1 MTELIPSHGG
11 YENLKSFQTTEII
24 YDLTVDFCRRYIQ
37 AHKLRDQLEGA
48 ARSGSFNIAE
58 GSQASGTSKQTE
70 IRLVDVA
77 RDSQEELKRDMLA
90 FLRQHGLPIWDK
102 SDPRAVTIR
111 NLGYTSNRSYETYRS
126 YMENPEIAANCLLCL
141 VNQATYLLDK
151 QLAALGKGLVQ
162 KGDFKERYRSARQE
176 QLKKQLFGSN
186 DDAEYEALLKQHGMR
201 RLANG
206 QVVSEN
212 KKDI

>member
-1 MTELIPSHGG
+1 MTNLIAPHGG
-11 YENLKSFQTTEII
+11 YEKLKSFQTTEII

-90 FLRQHGLPIWDK
+90 FLRQRGLTIWDK
-102 SDPRAVTIR
+102 EDPRAQEIR
-111 NLGYTSNRSYETYRS
+111 KLGYKSDRSYFTYKS
-126 YMENPEIAANCLLCL
+126 YLAEPESAANCLLCL
-141 VNQATYLLDK
+141 INQATYLLDQ
-151 QLAALGKGLVQ
+151 QLRALDKDLVRH
-162 KGDFKERYRSARQE
+162 GDFKDRYKEARKKEILGRQDDERE
-176 QLKKQLFGSN
+176 FLKKQFGIKF
-186 DDAEYEALLKQHGMR
+186 DK
-201 RLANG
+201 NG
-206 QVVSEN
+206 LVIYDN
-212 KKDI
+212 KNKPKEI

>member
-1 MTELIPSHGG
+1 MTNLIAPHGG

-90 FLRQHGLPIWDK
+90 FLRQRGLTIWDK
-102 SDPRAVTIR
+102 EDPRAQEIR
-111 NLGYTSNRSYETYRS
+111 KLGYKSDRSYSTYKS
-126 YMENPEIAANCLLCL
+126 YLAEPESAANCLLCL
-141 VNQATYLLDK
+141 INQACFLLDQ
-151 QLAALGKGLVQ
+151 QLRALDKDLVRH
-162 KGDFKERYRSARQE
+162 GDFKDRYNQE
-176 QLKKQLFGSN
+176 KKKEIMGTNVDDDEFLKSIGL
-186 DDAEYEALLKQHGMR
+186 R
-201 RLANG
+201 RLENG
-206 QVVSEN
+206 SMVGIN
-212 KKDI
+212 DPDK